1 MAGAH
6 QSIIN
11 RHAAIRQLPL
21 TFQKPIPLSYFTGM
35 KKPYLLYYIA
45 AALFVIAAVLSFI
58 NGGVPRGSIALVL
71 ALGMVL
77 AGYRSQK
84 RNKILD

>member
-1 MAGAH
+1 M
-6 QSIIN
+6 
-11 RHAAIRQLPL
+11 PV
-21 TFQKPIPLSYFTGM
+21 SYFTVM
-35 KKPYLLYYIA
+35 KNGHVLYYTA

-58 NGGVPRGSIALVL
+58 NGAVQRGSVALVL

-77 AGYRSQK
+77 AGYRYQK

>member
-1 MAGAH
+1 
-6 QSIIN
+6 
-11 RHAAIRQLPL
+11 
-21 TFQKPIPLSYFTGM
+21 M
-35 KKPYLLYYIA
+35 KNAYVLYYVA

-58 NGGVPRGSIALVL
+58 NNALPRGSIALVL

-77 AGYRSQK
+77 AGYRSQR

>member
-1 MAGAH
+1 
-6 QSIIN
+6 
-11 RHAAIRQLPL
+11 
-21 TFQKPIPLSYFTGM
+21 M